1 LKEIERNC
9 IKENVMSVKKDNPT
23 RVILKNVRVS
33 YCNLWLPQT
42 VTDKEG
48 NVKKDKNGN
57 PVTQYSCQ
65 LLVPKNDKFA
75 KENETNIDAAIN
87 YLKSKEKSKL
97 ANKNGVVPSNL
108 KIAKRD
114 GDTDPTYEGDSV
126 YKDMWVV
133 NATNKKG
140 KPGIID
146 INRQPINDEQ
156 EIYSGMWVYASV
168 TFGAYDGE
176 GKGIAA
182 YINNVMKL
190 RDDERLDGRIE
201 AADEFEAFD
210 DEIDKTATI

>member
-1 LKEIERNC
+1 
-9 IKENVMSVKKDNPT
+9 MSVKKDNPT

-33 YCNLWLPQT
+33 YCNLWSPQT

-48 NVKKDKNGN
+48 HVKKDKNGDI
-57 PVTQYSCQ
+57 VTQYSCQ
-65 LLVPKNDKFA
+65 LLVPKNDAFA

-87 YLKSKEKSKL
+87 YIKNKEKAKL
-97 ANKNGVVPSNL
+97 ANKNGLVPSNL
-108 KIAKRD
+108 KVAKRD
-114 GDTDPTYEGDSV
+114 GDTDPTYEGDNV
-126 YKDMWVV
+126 YKDMWVI

-146 INRQPINDEQ
+146 VTRQPIVSEQ
-156 EIYSGMWVYASV
+156 EVYSGMWVYASV

-182 YINNVMKL
+182 YINNIMKI

-210 DEIDKTATI
+210 DEINTSATI